1 MLLAVV
7 LMFSSL
13 PFSVSADEVSSE
25 LPTESTVE
33 SQPKESQAEE
43 TEESPPPA
51 ENAIILSDSSG
62 DVPVLYAQ
70 DPFNTVKAE
79 VEGGT
84 NYMTSVGV
92 TRESIVRELEA
103 HEDDNYYLGTPY
115 VGGDAQS
122 PNGDA
127 SYNSGTVGMN
137 CAGFISYVLR
147 KAGLDAETTMEIM
160 HRTPVNQYGSGLPYD
175 WLAGASNYKNLV
187 ENGNISAYAFRT
199 KQELLS
205 SGLAEKGDIILMW
218 WSNSPGADGADNH
231 IGFFWGKASD
241 DDVMWH
247 SGTEPGSGNQISA
260 ITPKTPGSFYILIKI
275 EPLQPKDYQVTLTKT
290 SADVSITQGNS
301 AYSLAGATYNVYKG
315 TSGTGSVVAT
325 FTTDLAGHA
334 TLSTP
339 LEDGTYSVKEV
350 TPPKG
355 YKLDEKIYTFTINGA
370 DTSLNVED
378 EPGTLTLIL
387 KKADSQT
394 GSTPQGNAS
403 LAGAV
408 YQVSYQKGGQTVTEE
423 LTSDASGNLGTL
435 EGIPFGTVTVK
446 ELTAPEGYRLDTE
459 VHTYTVDGSQLT
471 GDVYELEV
479 TDLEEDVQ
487 RGGLI
492 IQKLDSQTGTTP
504 QGDASLE
511 GISFEIV
518 NQSQNP
524 VVVNGRTA
532 QPGQVA
538 MTITT
543 NASGVASTGEN
554 ALPYGDY
561 TVREVAS
568 NDSMFKTFDEEI
580 SVTISEDGQTLTYE
594 VENEVVRGGI
604 DIEKQDSQTGS
615 TPQGNASFAGID
627 FEVINRSANP
637 VVVDGQT
644 YAVGDVVM
652 TITTDESGR
661 ASTGNDVL
669 PYGTYEVLE
678 SATNESMLLT
688 WTGETATV
696 RQNGHSVAITAV
708 NDVERG
714 GLSVEKQDSVTGSI
728 PQGDA
733 DFSGITFEVIN
744 NSKNP
749 VIVNSEK
756 YNPGEVVVTL
766 TTDESGRAVTADDA
780 LPYGEY
786 IFHESAT
793 NESMLLTAPDQTVNV
808 TDDGVIYEFTMADEV
823 VRGGVLIEKRDL
835 ESGLLTPLGGASL
848 DGTLF
853 EITNKSVNAVYVN
866 DALYQPGEVCAT
878 IEVVDG
884 IAQTDARALP
894 YGTYQMVESKPG
906 EGYLHTDQTVRSFQI
921 RKDGEVI
928 EFRDGDAA
936 YNQVIRGDL
945 QFIKVGEG
953 GEANMGRFANVAF
966 KLISETTG
974 ETHIVVTDEN
984 GEVRTTTEW
993 NPHSQNTNGNDGV
1006 EDEAA
1011 WDDHAGTWFGL
1022 TTEGWMVETQDG
1034 LCALP
1039 YDTYTIEELRCSGNQ
1054 GYDLVRV
1061 EHVTISRNN
1070 TTIYLGTLDDQFEGV
1085 PEIGTTALVDGEH
1098 TAAPAGEVTITDT
1111 VEYKNLKVGETYKIS
1126 GVLMDKETG
1135 EPLLVG
1141 EGEEQAQV
1149 TAEVEFTPT
1158 SAQGTVELT
1167 YTFDASALAG
1177 KAVVVF
1183 EDLYQGE
1190 NVVASHADI
1199 NDEGQTVTF
1208 GKPSIGTTATIDGE
1222 KTAEPA
1228 EQITITDTVEYSGLT
1243 VGQEY
1248 KLTGVLMDK
1257 ETGEPLLIGEGEEQ
1271 AQVTSEATFTPSEPN
1286 GTIDV
1291 LFTFDSSALLGKSV
1305 VVFETLYQGENE
1317 VTAHTDIEDEGQT
1330 VTFVE
1335 GPKIGTTATV
1345 DGSHTA
1351 SPVGEITIVDEVA
1364 YSGLTP
1370 GKTYKISG
1378 VLMDKETG
1386 EPLLVGEGEEQAQ
1399 VTAEVEFTPE
1409 AAEGTVELTYTLD
1422 ASALAGKSVV
1432 VFETLYL
1439 DDVEITSH
1447 ADIEDENQTVTFGE
1461 GPQIGTTATV
1471 NGQHTADPTGEVTII
1486 DEVAYSGLTPG
1497 ETYKISGVLMDKATG
1512 EPLLVGEEQAQI
1524 TAEVEFTPEAE
1535 SGTVQL
1541 SYTFDA
1547 TSMAGK
1553 AVVVFEHLYLGELE
1567 IATHADIEDE
1577 GQTVTFGV
1585 PEIGTTATVNGAHTA
1600 EPAEQVT
1607 IVDTVTYSGLTP
1619 GKTYKLSGVLMDQA
1633 TGEPLL
1639 VDGKEITAETEF
1651 TPEASSGTVE
1661 LSYTL
1666 NASTLA
1672 GKSVVV
1678 FEDLYLDG
1686 VKVATHADI
1695 TDAGQTVTFVE
1706 PDKPM
1711 ISTMATVDD
1720 EQIAMPVGDITLT
1733 DIISYY
1739 QLTPGKEYTLKGV
1752 LMDQATEKPLT
1763 IDGKQVTSEVTF
1775 TPTESSGTVEVTF
1788 TFPADTLANT
1798 KVVVYEYLY
1807 LDGKEVATHTD
1818 INNKCQTITFGD
1830 TPSIGTTATVD
1841 GEKTAKPSEEL
1852 TITDTVEYSG
1862 LIPGKTYKLSG
1873 VLMDKE
1879 TEEPLLVD
1887 DKEVTSEVEFVAEK
1901 ESGTVEMTFTLDAS
1915 ALVGKHIVVFET
1927 LYYNDK
1933 EIAAHTD
1940 IEDEDQTVLIDL
1952 NGRIF
1957 ATKVD
1962 TDGAPVEGV
1971 VFGLFTADTTDFTEK
1986 NAAATA
1992 QTGADGK
1999 FEFDNVPAGEW
2010 LIVEL
2015 VARPGYVLDSE
2026 PIEVTVDAEE
2036 IDLGEIVNEYT
2047 RISIIKTD
2055 ATTGEQLAGA
2065 TLELYDPDGTLIDTW
2080 VSNGQPH
2087 QITKLAVGDG
2097 YVLKEVSAPTGY
2109 KIADRITFS
2118 VSSTGE
2124 VQTIEMQDHPRD
2136 IVDVPKTGQ
2145 TTPPMFIYAGVLV
2158 LAVALGVGFVVY
2170 YKKKKTSR

>member
-7 LMFSSL
+7 LCFSAL
-13 PFSVSADEVSSE
+13 PFSVSADEVPSE
-25 LPTESTVE
+25 PPMESTVE
-33 SQPKESQAEE
+33 TQPEASQAEDPAPSDGE
-43 TEESPPPA
+43 TLGNSPS
-51 ENAIILSDSSG
+51 ENDSITISDSSG
-62 DVPVLYAQ
+62 DVPVVYAQ
-70 DPFNTVKAE
+70 DPFNTVKSE

-115 VGGDAQS
+115 AGGDAQS
-122 PNGDA
+122 PKGDA

-175 WLAGASNYKNLV
+175 WLAGASNYKNLI

-231 IGFFWGKASD
+231 IGFFWGEASD

-325 FTTDLAGHA
+325 FTTDEAGHA

-370 DTSLNVED
+370 DTSLSVED
-378 EPGTLTLIL
+378 EPGTLTLKL
-387 KKADSQT
+387 KKKDSQT

-423 LTSDASGNLGTL
+423 LTSDATGNLGTL

-479 TDLEEDVQ
+479 TDLEEEVQ
-487 RGGLI
+487 RGGLT

-518 NQSQNP
+518 NNSRNP
-524 VVVNGRTA
+524 VVVNGNTA
-532 QPGQVA
+532 APGQVA

-543 NASGVASTGEN
+543 NSAGVATTGES

-561 TVREVAS
+561 TVREVS
-568 NDSMFKTFDEEI
+568 TNDSMLKTFTEEI
-580 SVTISEDGQTLTYE
+580 SVTINQDGQMLEYE
-594 VENEVVRGGI
+594 AENEVVRGGI
-604 DIEKQDSQTGS
+604 DIEKQDSEMGT
-615 TPQGNASFAGID
+615 TPQGNSSFAGID
-627 FEVINRSANP
+627 FEIINRSANP
-637 VVVDGQT
+637 VVVGGQT

-652 TITTDESGR
+652 TITTDENGH

-669 PYGTYEVLE
+669 PYGTYEVKE

-688 WTGETATV
+688 WTGETVTV

-766 TTDESGRAVTADDA
+766 TTDESGRAATADDA

-786 IFHESAT
+786 ILHESAT
-793 NESMLLTAPDQTVNV
+793 NESMLLTAPDQTVLV
-808 TDDGVIYEFTMADEV
+808 EDDGVIYEFTMADEV
-823 VRGGVLIEKRDL
+823 VRGGVIIEKRDL

-853 EITNKSVNAVYVN
+853 EITNKSINAVYVGG
-866 DALYQPGEVCAT
+866 ALYAPGEVCAT

-884 IAQTDARALP
+884 IAQTDTRALP

-921 RKDGEVI
+921 RQDGQII
-928 EFRDGDAA
+928 EFRGGDAA

-945 QFIKVGEG
+945 QFVKVGEG

-966 KLISETTG
+966 KLTSQTTG

-984 GEVRTTTEW
+984 GEVRTKTEW

-1039 YDTYTIEELRCSGNQ
+1039 FDTYTLEELPCSANE
-1054 GYDLVRV
+1054 GYELVKV
-1061 EHVTISRNN
+1061 PNITISRNN
-1070 TTIYLGTLDDQFEGV
+1070 TTIYLGTIDDQFEGV
-1085 PEIGTTALVDGEH
+1085 PEIGTTATVDGEH
-1098 TAAPAGEVTITDT
+1098 TAEPSGEITLVDT
-1111 VEYKNLKVGETYKIS
+1111 VTYKNLKIGQTYKLS

-1135 EPLLVG
+1135 EPLLVN
-1141 EGEEQAQV
+1141 EQQV
-1149 TAEVEFTPT
+1149 TAELEFTPT
-1158 SAQGTVELT
+1158 SSEGSVELT
-1167 YTFDASALAG
+1167 YTFDGSALAG
-1177 KAVVVF
+1177 KSVVVF
-1183 EDLYQGE
+1183 EDLYLDE
-1190 NVVASHADI
+1190 NIVASHADI
-1199 NDEGQTVTF
+1199 TDEGQTITF
-1208 GKPSIGTTATIDGE
+1208 GKPAIGTTATIDGE
-1222 KTAEPA
+1222 KTAVPA

-1248 KLTGVLMDK
+1248 TLKGALMDK
-1257 ETGEPLLIGEGEEQ
+1257 ETGEPLLLNDQ
-1271 AQVTSEATFTPSEPN
+1271 QVTSEAMFTPAEAS

-1291 LFTFDSSALLGKSV
+1291 LFTFDASALTGKAV
-1305 VVFETLYQGENE
+1305 VVFETLYIGEEE
-1317 VTAHTDIEDEGQT
+1317 VTSHTDIEDEGQT

-1345 DGSHTA
+1345 DGQHTA
-1351 SPVGEITIVDEVA
+1351 EPTGEIAIVDVVE
-1364 YSGLTP
+1364 YTGLTP
-1370 GKTYKISG
+1370 GKTYTISG
-1378 VLMDKETG
+1378 VLMDKATNQ
-1386 EPLLVGEGEEQAQ
+1386 PLLVDGAE

-1409 AAEGTVELTYTLD
+1409 ESAGTVELNYTLN
-1422 ASALAGKSVV
+1422 ASTLAGTTIV
-1432 VFETLYL
+1432 VFETLYS
-1439 DDVEITSH
+1439 DGVEIAAHADINDEAQTVEIT
-1447 ADIEDENQTVTFGE
+1447 EPENPTL
-1461 GPQIGTTATV
+1461 GTTATV
-1471 NGQHTADPTGEVTII
+1471 NGQHTADPTGEITIV
-1486 DEVAYSGLTPG
+1486 DVVAYSGLTTG
-1497 ETYKISGVLMDKATG
+1497 ETYTISGVLMDKATG
-1512 EPLLVGEEQAQI
+1512 DLLLVDEAEV
-1524 TAEVEFTPEAE
+1524 TAEVEFTPEA
-1535 SGTVQL
+1535 
-1541 SYTFDA
+1541 
-1547 TSMAGK
+1547 
-1553 AVVVFEHLYLGELE
+1553 
-1567 IATHADIEDE
+1567 AD
-1577 GQTVTFGV
+1577 
-1585 PEIGTTATVNGAHTA
+1585 
-1600 EPAEQVT
+1600 
-1607 IVDTVTYSGLTP
+1607 
-1619 GKTYKLSGVLMDQA
+1619 
-1633 TGEPLL
+1633 
-1639 VDGKEITAETEF
+1639 
-1651 TPEASSGTVE
+1651 GTVE
-1661 LSYTL
+1661 LTYTL
-1666 NASTLA
+1666 DASTLA
-1672 GKSVVV
+1672 G
-1678 FEDLYLDG
+1678 
-1686 VKVATHADI
+1686 
-1695 TDAGQTVTFVE
+1695 
-1706 PDKPM
+1706 
-1711 ISTMATVDD
+1711 
-1720 EQIAMPVGDITLT
+1720 
-1733 DIISYY
+1733 
-1739 QLTPGKEYTLKGV
+1739 
-1752 LMDQATEKPLT
+1752 
-1763 IDGKQVTSEVTF
+1763 
-1775 TPTESSGTVEVTF
+1775 
-1788 TFPADTLANT
+1788 
-1798 KVVVYEYLY
+1798 
-1807 LDGKEVATHTD
+1807 
-1818 INNKCQTITFGD
+1818 
-1830 TPSIGTTATVD
+1830 TT
-1841 GEKTAKPSEEL
+1841 
-1852 TITDTVEYSG
+1852 
-1862 LIPGKTYKLSG
+1862 
-1873 VLMDKE
+1873 
-1879 TEEPLLVD
+1879 
-1887 DKEVTSEVEFVAEK
+1887 
-1901 ESGTVEMTFTLDAS
+1901 
-1915 ALVGKHIVVFET
+1915 IVVFET
-1927 LYYNDK
+1927 LYSDGV
-1933 EIAAHTD
+1933 EIAAHAD
-1940 IEDEDQTVLIDL
+1940 INDEAQTVTINPKGGLLIQKTSEDGVL
-1952 NGRIF
+1952 VGF
-1957 ATKVD
+1957 TFLVEGEGYSETFT
-1962 TDGAPVEGV
+1962 TDGAGKIYIEDLAPGEYTITEQESDLTARYEIPAGQTVEVTADQATTVEFYNQLLRGKITGHKTGAEQAPLEGV
-1971 VFGLFTADTTDFTEK
+1971 TFGLFDAEVIEFSAETAIATTETDANGEFSFEAPYGSFQVMELATLPGYLTMKEPVAVEV
-1986 NAAATA
+1986 NAA
-1992 QTGADGK
+1992 
-1999 FEFDNVPAGEW
+1999 E
-2010 LIVEL
+2010 VEL
-2015 VARPGYVLDSE
+2015 D
-2026 PIEVTVDAEE
+2026 PIANGQTVVHISKVDAETAE
-2036 IDLGEIVNEYT
+2036 ELP
-2047 RISIIKTD
+2047 
-2055 ATTGEQLAGA
+2055 GA
-2065 TLELYDPDGTLIDTW
+2065 VLELYSPDGTLLETW
-2080 VSNGQPH
+2080 ETSDIPH
-2087 QITKLAVGDG
+2087 VITGLPVGEG
-2097 YVLKEVSAPTGY
+2097 YVLREVTAPEGYQLAEDVTFAVEETSEIQFVGMVDEPSPEEPEEPEEPSTPDEPTEPEEPTPSVPQTGGSR
-2109 KIADRITFS
+2109 AALW
-2118 VSSTGE
+2118 VGAL
-2124 VQTIEMQDHPRD
+2124 
-2136 IVDVPKTGQ
+2136 
-2145 TTPPMFIYAGVLV
+2145 FIL
-2158 LAVALGVGFVVY
+2158 ALGGLGITLILL
-2170 YKKKKTSR
+2170 KKQNKL

>member
-1 MLLAVV
+1 MKSKRFAALFLAVMLV
-7 LMFSSL
+7 LTSL
-13 PFSVSADEVSSE
+13 PFSVFAAENTGIE
-25 LPTESTVE
+25 ETG
-33 SQPKESQAEE
+33 AEE
-43 TEESPPPA
+43 NTSSS
-51 ENAIILSDSSG
+51 ITISDSSG

-70 DPFNTVKAE
+70 DPFSEIKNRA
-79 VEGGT
+79 EGGS
-84 NYMTSVGV
+84 NDMTQYGV
-92 TRESIVRELEA
+92 TRAKIVSHLES
-103 HEDDNYYLGTPY
+103 HEHDDFYLGTPY
-115 VGGDAQS
+115 QGGDWQS
-122 PNGDA
+122 PNGDT
-127 SYNSGTVGMN
+127 SYNGSAGMN
-137 CAGFISYVLR
+137 CTGFVSYVLR
-147 KAGLDAETTMEIM
+147 ACGLNTGTFLEQLSLTGSTVWA
-160 HRTPVNQYGSGLPYD
+160 GSGLPYD
-175 WLAGASNYKNLV
+175 LMSGASNYLNAV
-187 ENGNISAYAFRT
+187 QNGDIAAYTFRD
-199 KQELLS
+199 KSELLA
-205 SGLAEKGDIILMW
+205 SGLAQKGDIILMW
-218 WSNSPGADGADNH
+218 WSLSPFDDGADNH
-231 IGFFWGKASD
+231 IGFFWGDSSSEDK
-241 DDVMWH
+241 MWH
-247 SGTEPGSGNQISA
+247 SSTHPQSGNQISE
-260 ITPKTPGSFYILIKI
+260 IVPKTPGSYFILIKTENE
-275 EPLQPKDYQVTLTKT
+275 EPTYSVTLTKT
-290 SADVSITQGNS
+290 SADATVTQGNA

-315 TSGTGSVVAT
+315 TTASGTVVAT
-325 FTTDLAGHA
+325 FTTDSSGHA
-334 TLSTP
+334 TINPP
-339 LEDGTYSVKEV
+339 LENGTYAVKE
-350 TPPKG
+350 TKAPPG
-355 YKLDEKIYTFTINGA
+355 YKLDPETHVITINGS
-370 DTSLNVED
+370 DTTINVQD
-378 EPGTLTLIL
+378 DPGRMAIKVV
-387 KKADSQT
+387 KKDVET
-394 GSTPQGNAS
+394 GTTAQGNAS

-408 YQVSYQKGGQTVTEE
+408 YRVSYQLGGQTVTKEI
-423 LTSDASGNLGTL
+423 TSNADGTFPMITD
-435 EGIPFGTVTVK
+435 IPFGTVTIQEV
-446 ELTAPEGYRLDTE
+446 TAPPGYKLDTE
-459 VHTYTVDGSQLT
+459 IHTYYIDGSQMVT
-471 GDVYELEV
+471 DTYELV
-479 TDLEEDVQ
+479 PDDITEEVQ
-487 RGGLI
+487 RGGLT
-492 IQKLDSQTGTTP
+492 IQKKDSQTGTTP
-504 QGDASLE
+504 QGDASLA

-518 NQSQNP
+518 NESQNA
-524 VVVNGRTA
+524 VVVGGRTI

-538 MTITT
+538 TTITT
-543 NASGVASTGEN
+543 NASGVATTGAN

-561 TVREVAS
+561 TVRESAT
-568 NDSMFKTFDEEI
+568 NDSMLLTFTEEI
-580 SVTISEDGQTLTYE
+580 SVTIDEDGEMLEYE
-594 VENEVVRGGI
+594 AEDDVVRGGI
-604 DIEKQDSQTGS
+604 TVTKQDSQTGS

-637 VVVDGQT
+637 VVVGGQT
-644 YAVGDVVM
+644 YAVGEVVM
-652 TITTDESGR
+652 TITTDESGT
-661 ASTGNDVL
+661 ASTGNDAL
-669 PYGTYEVLE
+669 PYGTYEVRE
-678 SATNESMLLT
+678 SQTNESMLLT
-688 WTGETATV
+688 WTGETVTV

-714 GLSVEKQDSVTGSI
+714 GLSLQKTDTITGTT

-733 DFSGITFEVIN
+733 DFEGITFQIIN
-744 NSKNP
+744 NSRNP
-749 VIVNSEK
+749 VIVEGQK
-756 YNPGEVVVTL
+756 YQPGEVVKTLVTDAEGKAS
-766 TTDESGRAVTADDA
+766 TSDDL

-786 IFHESAT
+786 ILHESAT
-793 NESMLLTAPDQTVNV
+793 NESMLNTVPDQTVLIE
-808 TDDGVIYEFTMADEV
+808 DDGVIYEFTCPNEV
-823 VRGGVLIEKRDL
+823 VRGDVLIEKRDL

-853 EITNKSVNAVYVN
+853 EITNKSKNAVYVN
-866 DALYQPGEVCAT
+866 GALYAPGEVCAT
-878 IEVVDG
+878 IEVKDG
-884 IAQTDARALP
+884 IAQTENRALP
-894 YGTYQMVESKPG
+894 YGTYEMQEVKPG
-906 EGYLHTDQTVRSFQI
+906 EGYLHTDQAVRHFTI
-921 RKDGEVI
+921 RQDGQVVEY
-928 EFRDGDAA
+928 RDGDAA

-945 QFIKVGEG
+945 QFVKVGEG

-1351 SPVGEITIVDEVA
+1351 SPVGEVTIVDEVA

-1447 ADIEDENQTVTFGE
+1447 ADIEDENQTVTFGG

>member
-1 MLLAVV
+1 MTRKRILAVILAV
-7 LMFSSL
+7 MVVIGSL
-13 PFSVSADEVSSE
+13 PFSVF
-25 LPTESTVE
+25 
-33 SQPKESQAEE
+33 AEE
-43 TEESPPPA
+43 IANDE
-51 ENAIILSDSSG
+51 AISSGVTLEDSSG
-62 DVPVLYAQ
+62 NFPVLFAQ
-70 DPFNTVKAE
+70 DPFNTVKSE

-92 TRESIVRELEA
+92 TRESIVQELEA

-115 VGGDAQS
+115 AGGDAQS
-122 PNGDA
+122 PNGDT

-137 CAGFISYVLR
+137 CGGFISYVLR

-231 IGFFWGKASD
+231 IGFFWGEASD

-325 FTTDLAGHA
+325 FTTDEAGHA

-370 DTSLNVED
+370 DTSLSVED
-378 EPGTLTLIL
+378 EPGTLTLRL
-387 KKADSQT
+387 KKKDSQT

-403 LAGAV
+403 IAGAV
-408 YQVSYQKGGQTVTEE
+408 YQVSYQLGGQTVTQE

-446 ELTAPEGYRLDTE
+446 ELTAPTGYRLDTE

-479 TDLEEDVQ
+479 DDLTEDVQ
-487 RGGLI
+487 RGGLT
-492 IQKLDSQTGTTP
+492 IQKVDSQTGTTP

-511 GISFEIV
+511 GIQFEIV

-524 VVVNGRTA
+524 VVANGNTA
-532 QPGQVA
+532 APGQVV

-543 NASGVASTGEN
+543 NVAGVATTGEN
-554 ALPYGDY
+554 TLPYGEY
-561 TVREVAS
+561 TVREVS
-568 NDSMFKTFDEEI
+568 TNDSMLQTFTEEI
-580 SVTISEDGQTLTYE
+580 SVTIDSDGEMLEYE
-594 VENEVVRGGI
+594 AENEVVRGGI
-604 DIEKQDSQTGS
+604 DISKEDSEMGT
-615 TPQGNASFAGID
+615 TPQGNSSFAGID
-627 FEVINRSANP
+627 FEIINRSANP
-637 VVVDGQT
+637 VVVGGQT

-669 PYGTYEVLE
+669 PYGTYEVRE

-688 WTGETATV
+688 WQGETVQV
-696 RQNGHSVAITAV
+696 RQNGHSVSVTAV
-708 NDVERG
+708 DEVERG
-714 GLSVEKQDSVTGSI
+714 GLSVEKQDTITGST

-733 DFSGITFEVIN
+733 NFEGITFEIIN
-744 NSKNP
+744 NSRNP
-749 VIVNSEK
+749 VMVEGQK
-756 YNPGEVVVTL
+756 YQPGEVVKTLVT
-766 TTDESGRAVTADDA
+766 DYEGKASTADDL

-786 IFHESAT
+786 ILRESAT

-853 EITNKSVNAVYVN
+853 EITNKNINAVYVN
-866 DALYQPGEVCAT
+866 GALYQPGEVCAT

-884 IAQTDARALP
+884 VAQTDARALP

-936 YNQVIRGDL
+936 YNQVVRGDL

-953 GEANMGRFANVAF
+953 GDSNMHRFANVAF
-966 KLISETTG
+966 KLTSQTTG
-974 ETHIVVTDEN
+974 ESHIVVTDEN

-993 NPHSQNTNGNDGV
+993 NPHSQNTNGND
-1006 EDEAA
+1006 EITDETL

-1039 YDTYTIEELRCSGNQ
+1039 FDTYTVEELRCSGNQ

-1098 TAAPAGEVTITDT
+1098 TAAPSGEVTIVDT
-1111 VEYKNLKVGETYKIS
+1111 VAYKNLKVGQTYKLS

-1183 EDLYQGE
+1183 EDLYLDE
-1190 NVVASHADI
+1190 NIVASHADI
-1199 NDEGQTVTF
+1199 TDEGQTITF
-1208 GKPSIGTTATIDGE
+1208 GKPAIGTTATIDGE
-1222 KTAEPA
+1222 KTAVPT

-1271 AQVTSEATFTPSEPN
+1271 TQVTSEATFTPAEPN

-1291 LFTFDSSALLGKSV
+1291 FFTFDGSALLGKSV
-1305 VVFETLYQGENE
+1305 VVFETLYQGEDE

-1345 DGSHTA
+1345 DGQHTA
-1351 SPVGEITIVDEVA
+1351 VPSGEVTIVDEVA

-1370 GKTYKISG
+1370 GETYKVSG
-1378 VLMDKETG
+1378 VLMDKATG
-1386 EPLLVGEGEEQAQ
+1386 EPLLVGEEQTLVTAEVEFTPEEASGTVELTYTLDASELAGTSVVVFETLYLGDVEVASHADIEDENQTVTFEEGPKIGTTATVDGQHTAVPSGEVTIVDAVAYSGLTPGETYKMSGILMDKASGEPLLVGEEQTK

-1422 ASALAGKSVV
+1422 ASELAGTSVV

-1439 DDVEITSH
+1439 GDVEVTSH
-1447 ADIEDENQTVTFGE
+1447 TDIDDENQTVTFE
-1461 GPQIGTTATV
+1461 EEKPEIHTTATV
-1471 NGQHTADPTGEVTII
+1471 DGQHTAEPAGEVTII
-1486 DEVAYSGLTPG
+1486 DEIAYSGLTPG
-1497 ETYKISGVLMDKATG
+1497 KTYTISGVLMDKATG
-1512 EPLLVGEEQAQI
+1512 EPLLVGGEKI
-1524 TAEVEFTPEAE
+1524 TAETEFTPEAE
-1535 SGTVQL
+1535 SGTV
-1541 SYTFDA
+1541 
-1547 TSMAGK
+1547 
-1553 AVVVFEHLYLGELE
+1553 EL
-1567 IATHADIEDE
+1567 T
-1577 GQTVTFGV
+1577 
-1585 PEIGTTATVNGAHTA
+1585 
-1600 EPAEQVT
+1600 
-1607 IVDTVTYSGLTP
+1607 
-1619 GKTYKLSGVLMDQA
+1619 
-1633 TGEPLL
+1633 
-1639 VDGKEITAETEF
+1639 
-1651 TPEASSGTVE
+1651 
-1661 LSYTL
+1661 YTL
-1666 NASTLA
+1666 DASTLA

-1678 FEDLYLDG
+1678 FETLYLEG
-1686 VKVATHADI
+1686 VEVASHADI
-1695 TDAGQTVTFVE
+1695 TDENQTITFIT
-1706 PDKPM
+1706 PDQPQ
-1711 ISTMATVDD
+1711 IGTTATVDG
-1720 EQIAMPVGDITLT
+1720 EQIAIPVGEITLK
-1733 DIISYY
+1733 DVVSYY
-1739 QLTPGKEYTLKGV
+1739 GLTPGETYTLYGV
-1752 LMDQATEKPLT
+1752 LMDKATGQPLLV
-1763 IDGKQVTSEVTF
+1763 DGEQVTSASSFV
-1775 TPTESSGTVEVTF
+1775 PDTEDGTVEVTF
-1788 TFPADTLANT
+1788 TFNADELVN
-1798 KVVVYEYLY
+1798 KQVVVFETLY
-1807 LDGKEVATHTD
+1807 LDGEEIASHTD
-1818 INNKCQTITFGD
+1818 IEDQGQTVTFGEK
-1830 TPSIGTTATVD
+1830 PEIGTTATVD
-1841 GEKTAKPSEEL
+1841 GEKETKPAEEV
-1852 TITDTVEYSG
+1852 TITDEVKYSG
-1862 LIPGKTYKLSG
+1862 LIPGKTYKVSG

-1879 TEEPLLVD
+1879 TGEPLLVD
-1887 DKEVTSEVEFVAEK
+1887 DEQVTAEVEFVAEA
-1901 ESGTVEMTFTLDAS
+1901 ESGTVELTYTLDAS
-1915 ALVGKHIVVFET
+1915 TLAGKHIVVFET
-1927 LYYNDK
+1927 LYYGDK
-1933 EIAAHTD
+1933 EIAAHED
-1940 IEDEDQTVLIDL
+1940 IEDEDQTVVVALK
-1952 NGRIF
+1952 GRILG
-1957 ATKVD
+1957 TKVD
-1962 TDGAPVEGV
+1962 TDGTKLEGV
-1971 VFGLFTADTTDFTEK
+1971 VFGLFPADATDFTEK

-1999 FEFDNVPAGEW
+1999 FEFDNVPAGDW

-2015 VARPGYVLDSE
+2015 VTRPGYVLDST
-2026 PIEVTVDAEE
+2026 PIEVSVDAEE

-2055 ATTGEQLAGA
+2055 ISTGNHLAGA
-2065 TLELYDPDGTLIDTW
+2065 TLELYGPDGTLIDTW

-2087 QITKLAVGDG
+2087 EITKLAVGDG

-2109 KIADRITFS
+2109 EIADAITFS
-2118 VSSTGE
+2118 VASTGD
-2124 VQTIEMQDHPRD
+2124 VQQVEMQDRPRGTT
-2136 IVDVPKTGQ
+2136 DVPKTGQ
-2145 TTPPMFIYAGVLV
+2145 TTPPIWVYVG
-2158 LAVALGVGFVVY
+2158 ALGAVIAIVGGYVIY
-2170 YKKKKTSR
+2170 RRRKTTR